1 MWCYPLEQKT
11 SEVLLRKIK
20 EYFLCFGIPKII
32 QIDNRLEFCNI
43 VSELYYENLSIQH
56 ISSSPSYPQSNG
68 QVESQ
73 HKTLQRA
80 INIALQTDDNI
91 DLFDCIYEYLYNYNY
106 NCEHSSTGY
115 KLIELKDTNNINLKY
130 CFR

>member
-1 MWCYPLEQKT
+1 M
-11 SEVLLRKIK
+11 
-20 EYFLCFGIPKII
+20 
-32 QIDNRLEFCNI
+32 
-43 VSELYYENLSIQH
+43 
-56 ISSSPSYPQSNG
+56 
-68 QVESQ
+68 ESQ

-115 KLIELKDTNNINLKY
+115 KPIELKDTNNINLKY